1 MALWKGAGH
10 QVNLTKTLQTSPAN
24 LDLPETYRLRIS
36 VPNNPG
42 ALNLTAIG
50 PVVDTLP
57 PGTVF
62 NGATPAADCQPG
74 CVGTTP
80 ATITWTSPCSVPL
93 QPNQNCDVAVNVTF
107 PSATFP
113 SGSNVT
119 NSFVADATPLG
130 QPPQSF
136 GPGTVT
142 HPVTTFVP
150 NADLSLGKNITGGS
164 PNPPTLNQTFSYELV
179 PANNGNVPLD
189 SLVMTDTLP
198 VEMNVAS
205 VTTGAYNN
213 LSDFAPG
220 VGCSR

>member
-1 MALWKGAGH
+1 MPVNGYGVVVCSCSAPFVLGISSPEEAEIQLIALFRFPE
-10 QVNLTKTLQTSPAN
+10 PA
-24 LDLPETYRLRIS
+24 L
-36 VPNNPG
+36 
-42 ALNLTAIG
+42 
-50 PVVDTLP
+50 
-57 PGTVF
+57 
-62 NGATPAADCQPG
+62 
-74 CVGTTP
+74 
-80 ATITWTSPCSVPL
+80 
-93 QPNQNCDVAVNVTF
+93 
-107 PSATFP
+107 
-113 SGSNVT
+113 
-119 NSFVADATPLG
+119 
-130 QPPQSF
+130 
-136 GPGTVT
+136 T

-220 VGCSR
+220 VGVRVSLREEHRTRRVHAVG